1 MRIST
6 NTIYANGTG
15 QLGSLQ
21 SQLAKTQMQLST
33 NRRLVTAAD
42 DPVAAARALELTQSQ
57 SVNEQ
62 FKVNRMN
69 ANSSLGQVEGALT
82 SATTLMQEIQRLSV
96 YAGNGSLTPPDR
108 EAIAIDLESRM
119 QDLLA
124 VANTEDGVGGY
135 LFGGHRADTQPFT
148 QTAGGAQYNGDQGQR
163 MLQVGSSRTMPV
175 SETGNAIFER
185 NMTGNGDFQTR
196 AAAGNTGSG
205 LISPG
210 SVTDKSKLTGHN
222 YSVTF
227 SVTATTPAVTT
238 YMVTDTTTS
247 ESIPRPPAVATPQPY
262 KTGQQITFDGMAMDV
277 KGDPANGDSFT
288 TEPSVNQSVFK
299 TVTDLVAALRQPVI
313 GAGGKAQLANN
324 LSVANANLSSSL
336 DNILSVRASFGSRMQ
351 ELDYLDSAGSDRDI
365 QYQTAISN
373 LVDLDMVKALS
384 QFAQQ
389 QTTLE
394 AAQKS
399 FKALSGLSLFNYIG

>member
-6 NTIYANGTG
+6 NTIFANGTN

-21 SQLAKTQMQLST
+21 GQLAKTQMQLST

-42 DPVAAARALELTQSQ
+42 DPVAAARALELTQSK

-62 FKVNRMN
+62 YNVNRQS
-69 ANSSLGQVEGALT
+69 AHSSLDQVEGTLS
-82 SATTLMQEIQRLSV
+82 SATTLMQEIQRLAV
-96 YAGNGSLTPPDR
+96 YAGSGALTPPDR

-119 QDLLA
+119 QDLLG
-124 VANTEDGVGGY
+124 VANTADGVGGY
-135 LFGGHRADTQPFT
+135 LFSGHRADTQPFT
-148 QTAGGAQYNGDQGQR
+148 QTATGAQYNGDQGQR
-163 MLQVGSSRTMPV
+163 QIQVGSSRQMPV

-185 NMTGNGDFQTR
+185 NLTGNGSFQSR
-196 AAAGNTGSG
+196 ASATNTGSG
-205 LISPG
+205 IVSPG
-210 SVTDKSKLTGHN
+210 SVINKAALTGHN

-227 SVTATTPAVTT
+227 TVTAATPPVTT
-238 YMVTDTTTS
+238 YMVSDTTTG
-247 ESIPRPPAVATPQPY
+247 ESIPRPPAIATPQAY
-262 KTGQQITFDGMAMDV
+262 KSGQQIAFDGMALDV
-277 KGDPANGDSFT
+277 VGDPANGDSFT
-288 TEPSVNQSVFK
+288 TEPSVNQSVF
-299 TVTDLVAALRQPVI
+299 TTITDLVTALRQATT
-313 GAGGKAQLANN
+313 GATGKAQLANN
-324 LSVANANLSSSL
+324 LSVANANLASSL

-365 QYQTAISN
+365 QYASTLSDLQ
-373 LVDLDMVKALS
+373 DLDMVKALS